1 MDETVRVSA
10 ATAPHAMMADG
21 DHPVESAWSGP
32 PKRTVAQVRAA
43 AAWPEVVAQFESSAE
58 EFEPTAAQALFLL
71 NSEYV
76 QKHFVTDSKLVK
88 SLSTLSTDAEVARR
102 AYRAILSRPPSAEEI
117 ARVSRYLTDRG
128 DRSRTEVCREL
139 VWALFSGPEF
149 RFNH

>member
-76 QKHFVTDSKLVK
+76 QKNFVADSKLVK
-88 SLSTLSTDAEVARR
+88 ALVAAPTDADVAGR
-102 AYRAILSRPPSAEEI
+102 AYRAILSRPPTSQEVERV
-117 ARVSRYLTDRG
+117 ARHLADRG
-128 DRSRTEVCREL
+128 RARTEACREL